1 MDAPV
6 PPEAQE
12 ALPPNQQEPQQPG
25 QAPQTQE
32 PQQPEPQPA
41 SQPQEPPKTQ
51 VSPDPPTDSEETDE
65 TQEDQ
70 TATEETAEETTEET
84 TDDSKRSPVKSKT
97 ISTSAAPA
105 KPAQR
110 AKPRLGPNLPIK
122 VREIFQAE
130 AIAAAKAVKKGTSVK
145 VPCAVQRCRCPAYSF
160 IPSRPEEIG
169 EMWLRK
175 RKDFDISAWRAKC
188 RCSHTHEEH
197 RPLGGHACRAK
208 DCRCQFFESN
218 FLCAACDRKWEA
230 HQTYFETTEMRRKS
244 KLPFG
249 EDYFPFAEIPELRNI
264 VMSGN
269 AAGGSGYK
277 SLEDEIAATT
287 TTSRALPFP
296 SSGPWNATQR

>member
-130 AIAAAKAVKKGTSVK
+130 AIAAAKAVKKGIYVGW
-145 VPCAVQRCRCPAYSF
+145 RCPEYNWDCFRLGDES
-160 IPSRPEEIG
+160 
-169 EMWLRK
+169 
-175 RKDFDISAWRAKC
+175 KC
-188 RCSHTHEEH
+188 FC
-197 RPLGGHACRAK
+197 GHLLK
-208 DCRCQFFESN
+208 QHQSYTDCRCQFFESN

>member
-84 TDDSKRSPVKSKT
+84 TDDSKRSPVR
-97 ISTSAAPA
+97 IYVGWRCPEYNWDCF
-105 KPAQR
+105 
-110 AKPRLGPNLPIK
+110 RLGDESKCFCGHLLK
-122 VREIFQAE
+122 QHQSYT
-130 AIAAAKAVKKGTSVK
+130 GTSVK

>member
-130 AIAAAKAVKKGTSVK
+130 AIAAAKAVKKGIYVGWRCPEYNWDCFRLGDESKCFCGHLLKQHQSYTGTSVK

-244 KLPFG
+244 KLPF
-249 EDYFPFAEIPELRNI
+249 ALR
-264 VMSGN
+264 
-269 AAGGSGYK
+269 
-277 SLEDEIAATT
+277 
-287 TTSRALPFP
+287 TS
-296 SSGPWNATQR
+296 